1 MCMYS
6 ASGDIVTDTDIGVC
20 VYVRE
25 GGGRYLQR
33 SGVQS
38 PGARITGSCAMGAGK

>member
-20 VYVRE
+20 VCER
-25 GGGRYLQR
+25 GGGYLQR